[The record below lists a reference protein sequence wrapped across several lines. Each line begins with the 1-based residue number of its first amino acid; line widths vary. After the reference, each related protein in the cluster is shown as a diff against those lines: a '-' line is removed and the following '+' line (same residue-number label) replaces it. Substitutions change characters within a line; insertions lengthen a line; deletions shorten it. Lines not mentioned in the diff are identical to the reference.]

1 MATTTI
7 TWKNNSTDQSPTGT
21 KIERY
26 EGFPKGHE
34 HATAPVEVANGN
46 TGGLDPT
53 LANGTY
59 DDTTSGGKY
68 YSYNVSTVKGDEVAS
83 GVPTASEWVADQ
95 DNDLGYV
102 GGVPEIGSTYN
113 CSVAPALHID
123 LSRAKDYYAPL
134 AEQVATDAVAER
146 VDNGFSGVIRANT
159 EDFTYENV
167 QASSQASFFSDAATD
182 GDGIAL
188 VGQAPNQIDK
198 VPFRH
203 PNKIAF
209 KDGVTVFRVVSGQ
222 FGVGDYFAG
231 VQSYGPMGDGI
242 NYATGKFQST
252 KFNVMDSGDTSFTL
266 SGGKE
271 IPGMNGNGTRN
282 SSTTTALYVLAMRL
296 NNSLEA
302 FNSGE
307 IRGQVFSAGNL
318 VATTADVSAKSY
330 HNEANNPDAT
340 STSRG
345 LGAWYFPPSTGTT
358 SYRLHLLNNQYK
370 VLLAGET
377 ILFGEALSLSDMN
390 QVFGYLCNKHGI
402 TQQVISSSDLVN

>member
-7 TWKNNSTDQSPTGT
+7 TWKNNSTDQSPTAT

-68 YSYNVSTVKGDEVAS
+68 YSYNVSTIKGNEVAS

-102 GGVPEIGSTYN
+102 GGLPEIGKTYN

-123 LSRAKDYYAPL
+123 FSRAKDYYAPL
-134 AEQVATDAVAER
+134 AEQQASGAVSER
-146 VDNGFSGVIRANT
+146 VDNGISGAIRANT
-159 EDFTYENV
+159 EDFTYVNP
-167 QASSQASFFSDAATD
+167 QASNQASFYSDALTD
-182 GDGIAL
+182 GDGAAL
-188 VGQAPNQIDK
+188 IGQPPNSIRKAPIT
-198 VPFRH
+198 H

-209 KDGVTVFRVVSGQ
+209 KDGFTVFRLVQGQ
-222 FGVGDYFAG
+222 FNTGDFAG
-231 VQSYGPMGDGI
+231 ILGNNPMGDGCD
-242 NYATGKFQST
+242 YKTGIFSYNQFK
-252 KFNVMDSGDTSFTL
+252 VMDSATTSISLT
-266 SGGKE
+266 GGID
-271 IPGMNGNGTRN
+271 IPGINANGTRN
-282 SSTTTALYVLAMRL
+282 SSTTTELYAVALRL

-302 FNSGE
+302 YNSGE
-307 IRGQVFSAGNL
+307 IRGQVFSAGYL
-318 VATTADVSAKSY
+318 MGTTPDVSAKSY
-330 HNEANNPDAT
+330 HSPTGN
-340 STSRG
+340 
-345 LGAWYFPPSTGTT
+345 LGAWYLPPSSGTQYY
-358 SYRLHLLNNQYK
+358 SLQLIWNNYK
-370 VLLAGET
+370 NMMVGET
-377 ILFGEALSLSDMN
+377 MLFGEALSLSDMN

>member
-53 LANGTY
+53 IANGTY

-68 YSYNVSTVKGDEVAS
+68 YSYNVSTVKGDEEAE

-95 DNDLGYV
+95 ANDLGYV
-102 GGVPEIGSTYN
+102 GGLPAIGSTYN

-123 LSRAKDYYAPL
+123 FCRAKEYYAPL
-134 AEQVATDAVAER
+134 NEQLASDAVTER
-146 VDNGFSGVIRANT
+146 VDNGFAGVIRANT
-159 EDFTYENV
+159 EEFSYAN
-167 QASSQASFFSDAATD
+167 QAASNQAAFHSDALTD

-188 VGQAPNQIDK
+188 VGQPQNQIDK
-198 VPFRH
+198 APFTH

-222 FGVGDYFAG
+222 FVTGDFAG
-231 VQSYGPMGDGI
+231 IVGTNPMGDGI
-242 NYATGKFQST
+242 NYNSGTFQHN
-252 KFNVMDSGDTSFTL
+252 KFNLMNSGDTSYTL
-266 SGGKE
+266 SGGVN
-271 IPGMNGNGTRN
+271 INGMNGNGTR
-282 SSTTTALYVLAMRL
+282 SSALGTDLYVVAMRL
-296 NNSLEA
+296 NNSVEA
-302 FNSGE
+302 YNSGE

-318 VATTADVSAKSY
+318 LATSADVRAKSY
-330 HNEANNPDAT
+330 HHEASNPGAT
-340 STSRG
+340 PTSRG
-345 LGAWYFPPSTGTT
+345 LGAWYLPPSSGST
-358 SYRLHLLNNQYK
+358 YYALQLLANHYK
-370 VLLAGET
+370 MLFAGET
-377 ILFGEALSLSDMN
+377 MLFGEALSLSDMN

-402 TQQVISSSDLVN
+402 TQQVISSSDLIN